1 MEMSIGVVTMKNIV
15 LPYDPVILLMGIY
28 LKILKTLIWKDSCP
42 SMFIAVLFIIAK
54 TWKQTECSSI
64 DERTRKIWYI

>member
-1 MEMSIGVVTMKNIV
+1 MSIGVVTIKHIV

-28 LKILKTLIWKDSCP
+28 LKILKTLICKDICT

-54 TWKQTECSSI
+54 TWEQTKCSSI
-64 DERTRKIWYI
+64 DE

>member
-1 MEMSIGVVTMKNIV
+1 MSIGVVTIKHIV

-28 LKILKTLIWKDSCP
+28 LKILKTLTCKDICT

-54 TWKQTECSSI
+54 TWEQTKCSSI
-64 DERTRKIWYI
+64 DE